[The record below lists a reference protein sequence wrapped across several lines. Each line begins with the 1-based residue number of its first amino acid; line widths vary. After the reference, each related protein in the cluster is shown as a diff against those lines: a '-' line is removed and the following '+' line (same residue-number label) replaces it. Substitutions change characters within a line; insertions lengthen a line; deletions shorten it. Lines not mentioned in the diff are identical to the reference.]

1 MSHPIICIHGWG
13 MGPDVWHP
21 LRDHLAGCHVQL
33 ANLGF
38 TGPLARPQAMAPII
52 IAHSLG
58 LMWALAH
65 VPLPWSGVIAINS
78 FTRFTR
84 SEDGFPGVEP
94 RLVARMQARLG
105 SDPAPVVGDFLARCG
120 LASPPP
126 GPFDAARLAE
136 GLDML
141 HHGDQ
146 RQTWQRLTC
155 PIVAVSGGA
164 DPIVTPSHSR
174 ACFAAPTLIDGGGHL
189 LPLTHAPWLARRIA
203 AALAGDW
210 SS

>member
-1 MSHPIICIHGWG
+1 MTAPILCIHGWG
-13 MGPDVWHP
+13 MGPEVWHP
-21 LRDHLAGCHVQL
+21 LRIQLTGRNLQL

-38 TGPLARPQAMAPII
+38 SGPSARPLAAAPII

-65 VPLPWSGVIAINS
+65 VPLPWSGLIAVNS

-94 RLVARMQARLG
+94 RLVARMQARLD
-105 SDPAPVVGDFLARCG
+105 SDPTQVVGDFLTRCG
-120 LASPPP
+120 LSQPPP

-136 GLDML
+136 GLEML

-146 RQTWQRLTC
+146 RQTLQRLHC
-155 PIVAVSGGA
+155 PILAIGGGA

-174 ACFAAPTLIDGGGHL
+174 ACFPHPQIIEDGGHL
-189 LPLTHAPWLARRIA
+189 LPLTHTSWLAQRIA

-210 SS
+210 SP